1 MAPENYQCYYEKNC
15 SGEFLLSDAEIKKHR
30 YDEGGDSAFPP
41 LTAPVF
47 LGMMTYY
54 LFRSYRFFGEQKAAE
69 VIPLLWVQVFLTV
82 SNENGHNSPWE
93 TIIQD
98 EKVIAFS

>member
-1 MAPENYQCYYEKNC
+1 MKKNC
-15 SGEFLLSDAEIKKHR
+15 SGEFLLSGTEIKKHR
-30 YDEGGDSAFPP
+30 KDEGGDSAFHP

-54 LFRSYRFFGEQKAAE
+54 LFRTYRFFWGAKSGGSDT
-69 VIPLLWVQVFLTV
+69 LLWVQVFLTV
-82 SNENGHNSPWE
+82 SNENGHDSPWE